1 VETIGRIRRG
11 PFLNGSSTKVRIR
24 YPGWYGDRIVGGRV
38 SSVAQPGHSFR
49 FRGRSF
55 LAFALAPELP
65 IADWLGEL
73 DRWRRR
79 SEGFFAGRP
88 VVLDLSGVKLT
99 EYDFAGLMAELEARS
114 IRLMGI
120 EGADPSWLGPGL
132 PPLLKGG
139 RTAGGIEVLDPPAPG
154 GAAVEKGAPKPQATS
169 LLLDGPVRSGQTVA
183 FPNGDVTVIGSVASG
198 AEVVAGGSI
207 HIYGTL
213 RGRAMAGSTGNARAR
228 IFCRK
233 IEAELL
239 AIDGLYKTADDIDA
253 SLRSRPVQVWLEGN
267 ALMMA
272 SFD

>member
-1 VETIGRIRRG
+1 M
-11 PFLNGSSTKVRIR
+11 
-24 YPGWYGDRIVGGRV
+24 

-73 DRWRRR
+73 DGWLRR

-99 EYDFAGLMAELEARS
+99 KYDFAGLMAELEARS

-154 GAAVEKGAPKPQATS
+154 NAGGPKPQATS

-183 FPNGDVTVIGSVASG
+183 FPHGDVSVVDSVALG
-198 AEVVAGGSI
+198 AEIIAGASYRSHLPWPGREARHRHGSNCP
-207 HIYGTL
+207 G
-213 RGRAMAGSTGNARAR
+213 
-228 IFCRK
+228 
-233 IEAELL
+233 
-239 AIDGLYKTADDIDA
+239 
-253 SLRSRPVQVWLEGN
+253 
-267 ALMMA
+267 
-272 SFD
+272 